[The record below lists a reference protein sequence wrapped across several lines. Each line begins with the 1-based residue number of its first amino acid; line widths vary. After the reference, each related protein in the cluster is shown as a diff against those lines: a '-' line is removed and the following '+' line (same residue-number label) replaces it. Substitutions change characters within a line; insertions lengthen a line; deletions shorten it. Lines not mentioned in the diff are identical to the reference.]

1 MDDVADKDPDG
12 GFITAHMKG
21 FGEPSFG
28 PFSVRNWNTSR
39 DDGPLG
45 PPCVLPR
52 PILASFQRLNIFE
65 KLKNRQILETLSL
78 FFQQF
83 PSFCYKTCNTCR
95 SLISYNTCDHSS
107 CYDDV
112 HFARTVIDYVAEN
125 YCLDRN
131 REGGQT
137 GFGIWIRKI
146 ENKQVTLITLGKWAN
161 WSSQIEVNKI
171 WCQSSIVT
179 LKKH

>member
-12 GFITAHMKG
+12 GFMVAHMKG

-28 PFSVRNWNTSR
+28 PFSVLNWNTSR

-52 PILASFQRLNIFE
+52 PILASLQCFNREIYTKNILCSF
-65 KLKNRQILETLSL
+65 L
-78 FFQQF
+78 QF
-83 PSFCYKTCNTCR
+83 PSFCYKTCNACK
-95 SLISYNTCDHSS
+95 SLISYHTCDHSS

-112 HFARTVIDYVAEN
+112 NFARAVIDYVEEN

-131 REGGQT
+131 RVVHQDLHS
-137 GFGIWIRKI
+137 RKDI
-146 ENKQVTLITLGKWAN
+146 AQL
-161 WSSQIEVNKI
+161 
-171 WCQSSIVT
+171 
-179 LKKH
+179 